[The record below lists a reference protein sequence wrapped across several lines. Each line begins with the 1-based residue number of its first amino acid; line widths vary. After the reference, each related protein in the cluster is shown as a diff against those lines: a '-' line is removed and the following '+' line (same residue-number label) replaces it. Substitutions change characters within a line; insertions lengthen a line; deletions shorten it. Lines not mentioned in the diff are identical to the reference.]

1 MNPEP
6 LISVVMCTY
15 NGGGFV
21 EQAIADIQ
29 AQSYPNW
36 ELVISDD
43 RSTDGTRDLLST
55 LPKDK
60 RIRIIFQPENV
71 GYVHNKN
78 FAIGQARGEL
88 ITQQDQDDRS
98 DPERLE
104 RQLTAL
110 QSSGLEIAACG
121 YRRLDAKGRT
131 LFEVAPPA
139 ETIMDA
145 KPEGDYPFW
154 FPSMLVSRRVYDE
167 MGLFSTYFAG
177 VFGDDLYWTVR
188 ANQRFPI
195 ICLPDILYG
204 YTDAP
209 ASITSLLDNPRKVV
223 MSEILAALVAQRRST
238 GTDDLEQGRNDV
250 LQAME
255 DQLLADSALLAR
267 RYQVCA
273 ARSLDQ
279 GRLADAKALLR
290 KSFALRPLR
299 PALMRTVLYYLR
311 VKLQRRLAE
320 LFCTPPGPA
329 TAVRISQ
336 KT

>member
-1 MNPEP
+1 MSPEP

-15 NGGGFV
+15 NGGRFV
-21 EQAIADIQ
+21 EQAVADIQ

-43 RSTDGTRDLLST
+43 GSTDGTRDLLSA

-98 DPERLE
+98 DPERLK
-104 RQLTAL
+104 RQLSAL

-121 YRRLDAKGRT
+121 YRRLDSKGRT

-188 ANQRFPI
+188 TNQRCPI

-209 ASITSLLDNPRKVV
+209 ASITSLFDNPRKLV
-223 MSEILAALVAQRRST
+223 MSEILAALIAQRRST
-238 GTDDLEQGRNDV
+238 GTDDLEEGRIDA

-255 DQLLADSALLAR
+255 DRLLADRAFLGR
-267 RYQVCA
+267 RYQMYA
-273 ARSLDQ
+273 ARSIDQ
-279 GRLADAKALLR
+279 GRLADAQSLLR
-290 KSFALRPLR
+290 KSFALRPLQ
-299 PALMRTVLYYLR
+299 PELIQTALYYMRTSLH
-311 VKLQRRLAE
+311 RRLAI
-320 LFCTPPGPA
+320 G
-329 TAVRISQ
+329 
-336 KT
+336 KTKE